1 MAVGQ
6 LSDGIAQLQQASP
19 HLLPPPLITA
29 AGTTQGGATA
39 LPTTSNVARIAA
51 SASTAGVILPAM
63 LTWLALNGGAGS
75 PYIVIPP
82 PTVGVKVYP
91 ASGEGLNAAATN
103 TAIVAASAKP
113 ATFWPVGNAVGSST
127 AYRWAMQK
135 GG

>member
-6 LSDGIAQLQQASP
+6 LSDGIAALQAAIP
-19 HLLPPPLITA
+19 HLVPPLVIAA

-39 LPTTSNVARIAA
+39 LPTSSSIVRVTAN
-51 SASTAGVILPAM
+51 ASTAGVILPAM
-63 LTWLALNGGAGS
+63 LTWLNLGGGV
-75 PYIVIPP
+75 YTVVPP

-113 ATFWPVGNAVGSST
+113 ANFIPVGNGVGSST